1 MISSLA
7 DTQMILHRA
16 VHTPPGNPGPATLQ
30 ISDLLQIAKY
40 RAAMQS
46 AAHRFPQVIE
56 LLKAKLPSIAPQKRA
71 AHRFTVRIMPVNWVE
86 LWGFEPQTSCMP

>member
-1 MISSLA
+1 MISPLA

-30 ISDLLQIAKY
+30 TSDLLQIAKY

-46 AAHRFPQVIE
+46 AAHRFPQVSE
-56 LLKAKLPSIAPQKRA
+56 LLKAKTAPRLPLRSGPLTGLL
-71 AHRFTVRIMPVNWVE
+71 FE
-86 LWGFEPQTSCMP
+86 LCL